1 MPNRIV
7 ANPNREA
14 RHDTDAFH
22 AALDEFR
29 GRLISHHIRIGKQR
43 TSIRLTCLT
52 WRLLQEI
59 ADRERITVHELC
71 TAISSGKPRAMPLS
85 VAVRTAVLRYYLAD
99 E

>member
-29 GRLISHHIRIGKQR
+29 GRLISHHIRIGKRR
-43 TSIRLTCLT
+43 TSIRLT

-71 TAISSGKPRAMPLS
+71 TAISSGKRRAMPLS